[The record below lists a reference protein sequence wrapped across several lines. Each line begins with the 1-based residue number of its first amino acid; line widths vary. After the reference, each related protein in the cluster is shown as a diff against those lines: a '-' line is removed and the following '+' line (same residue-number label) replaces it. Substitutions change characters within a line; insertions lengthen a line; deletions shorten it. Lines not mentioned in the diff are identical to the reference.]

1 MSIGLEIVRSED
13 VEASAGYA
21 APSCTAAGPVRSRR
35 VSPDGYPLWLVV
47 AELHQGA
54 EVTWTQPHGDEAVY
68 VARGQLDVDGHGSC
82 DRAGAVVVEEGA
94 ECRFRAVR
102 PTRLVHVG
110 PYDPV
115 QPVDGLY
122 GPPAREGHG
131 VHVVGE
137 LGVHSAIDGPR
148 ESCFLADSTCPTCR
162 ITLLFTSRLGAYRA
176 ASHTHSQDEL
186 IHLLWG
192 ELQVGRERILP
203 GTTLAIRAGH
213 RYGFRSTDA
222 GYGFVNYRRDVST
235 YVTDPRSGPQLE
247 TGPMM
252 GMQPTGAD
260 R

>member
-1 MSIGLEIVRSED
+1 VTVGLEIVRSED
-13 VEASAGYA
+13 VERSTDYV
-21 APSCTAAGPVRSRR
+21 APSCTAEGPLRSWRA
-35 VSPDGYPLWLVV
+35 SPEGYPLWLVV
-47 AELHQGA
+47 AELHEGA

-68 VARGQLDVDGHGSC
+68 VVRGELDVDGHGSC
-82 DRAGAVVVEEGA
+82 GRAGAVVVEEGA
-94 ECRFRAVR
+94 ACRFRATR
-102 PTRLVHVG
+102 PTRVVHVG
-110 PYDPV
+110 PYDPS
-115 QPVDGLY
+115 QPTDGIY
-122 GPPAREGHG
+122 GAPEPEGHG

-137 LGVHSAIDGPR
+137 GGVHRAVEGPR

-162 ITLLFTSRLGAYRA
+162 ITLLFTSRLGAYKA

-213 RYGFRSTDA
+213 RYGFRSTDD
-222 GYGFVNYRRDVST
+222 GYAFLNYRRDVST
-235 YVTDPRSGPQLE
+235 YVTDPKAGPQLE

-252 GMQPTGAD
+252 GMQPTGA